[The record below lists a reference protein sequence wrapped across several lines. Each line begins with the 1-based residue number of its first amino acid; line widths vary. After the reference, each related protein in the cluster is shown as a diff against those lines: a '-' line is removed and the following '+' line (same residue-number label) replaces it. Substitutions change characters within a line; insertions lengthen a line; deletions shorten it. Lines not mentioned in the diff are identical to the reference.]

1 MEALAAA
8 VAQRGLPIAALAR
21 PPQEVLAAGASQRPD
36 VCLVSARLPGSRF
49 IDILSALGAW
59 YPAVRAV
66 VLMDGPNSS
75 VLITRAD
82 IGAATLVSRHVDVTE
97 LIAVLHRVRAGVQR
111 SDPVSGLTEIRACN
125 REITPDSDSQLA
137 QLTLREQEVLKL
149 MMDGMA
155 TKEIARSLEITV
167 HTARTHSQRVLEK
180 LGAHSRLE
188 ATRLAP
194 RPGLAPPSRE
204 PAPTP

>member
-8 VAQRGLPIAALAR
+8 LAQRALLIAALAR
-21 PPQEVLAAGASQRPD
+21 TPQEVLAAVGSQQPD

-49 IDILSALGAW
+49 IDILSALRAW

-66 VLMDGPNSS
+66 VLMDGPNST

-111 SDPVSGLTEIRACN
+111 GDPVSGLTEIRACN
-125 REITPDSDSQLA
+125 REITPDSDPQLA
-137 QLTLREQEVLKL
+137 QLTVREQKVLKL
-149 MMDGMA
+149 ISDRIA
-155 TKEIARSLEITV
+155 TERIASALVISVR
-167 HTARTHSQRVLEK
+167 TAR
-180 LGAHSRLE
+180 AH
-188 ATRLAP
+188 
-194 RPGLAPPSRE
+194 
-204 PAPTP
+204 